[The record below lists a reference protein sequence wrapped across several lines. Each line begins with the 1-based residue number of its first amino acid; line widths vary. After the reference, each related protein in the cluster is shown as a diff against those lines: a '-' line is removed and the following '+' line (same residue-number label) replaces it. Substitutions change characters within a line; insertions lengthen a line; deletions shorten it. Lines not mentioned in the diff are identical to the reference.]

1 MSALLAVPMSA
12 ISSLTRREELIVP
25 SWPALS
31 TITAIASALK
41 VGVLR
46 MPAMNVAAWA
56 LPIRMKFASAATPV
70 FPMWMLLLPVVRF
83 NPAKEPMAML
93 SLPVVLF
100 WSAPTPLAVL
110 KFPVVLAW
118 SAPTPLAVLK
128 WPVVLFWSADA
139 PLAVLLAP
147 VVFKK
152 SAFTPLAVLL
162 LPVVLLESAL
172 SPLAVLKLPAVLL
185 LSAPAPLAVLLVPVE
200 FLDSAKAPLAVLLK
214 PVVLLWSAL
223 FPLAVLALPVIAKL
237 PADTPINVLLTP
249 KLWINGNVPLRILP
263 VVVVEGTSTMFPA
276 GVTFPPLTVV
286 SSVVMRLAAFTPS
299 SVLMRPSL
307 ALTAVLTALKLP
319 FTSEALAGVPA
330 VKVVSGPTGPAW
342 LKLAAANSAAIP
354 NNLERVRM
362 IFSP

>member
-46 MPAMNVAAWA
+46 MPAMKVAAWA

-93 SLPVVLF
+93 SLPVGLF

-118 SAPTPLAVLK
+118 SAPTPLAVLF
-128 WPVVLFWSADA
+128 WPVVLAWSANA

-147 VVFKK
+147 VVLCR
-152 SAFTPLAVLL
+152 SA
-162 LPVVLLESAL
+162 SM
-172 SPLAVLKLPAVLL
+172 PLAVLKL
-185 LSAPAPLAVLLVPVE
+185 
-200 FLDSAKAPLAVLLK
+200 

-223 FPLAVLALPVIAKL
+223 SPLAVLALPVIAKL
-237 PADTPINVLLTP
+237 PAETPMNVLLTP

>member
-118 SAPTPLAVLK
+118 SAPTPLAVLFWPVVLAWSANAPLAVLLAPVVLCRSASMPLAVLK
-128 WPVVLFWSADA
+128 LPVVLFWSADA

-162 LPVVLLESAL
+162 LPVVLL
-172 SPLAVLKLPAVLL
+172 
-185 LSAPAPLAVLLVPVE
+185 
-200 FLDSAKAPLAVLLK
+200 
-214 PVVLLWSAL
+214 WSAL

-237 PADTPINVLLTP
+237 PADTPMNVLLTP